1 VGPAGAGKGRQPA
14 EADGS
19 ARHLVLHQAT
29 LHLASCRSSSFVGLV
44 ACCCKFDLTRFPCLV
59 LFISNVPAHPLQTIS
74 AARSLLA
81 VVMSALSASHRG
93 PKTVRPDS
101 CTHKVP
107 AASQPD
113 CVIWV
118 PRGPCGPRGPRGMWM
133 PPCGSRGVWMPPWGP
148 HRPHG
153 PRRPRGRLRGC
164 LHDMRA
170 QPRGPHRLLR
180 PVPAV
185 CGDRQQR
192 RLRP

>member
-1 VGPAGAGKGRQPA
+1 MSP
-14 EADGS
+14 
-19 ARHLVLHQAT
+19 
-29 LHLASCRSSSFVGLV
+29 SSSCHVGLV
-44 ACCCKFDLTRFPCLV
+44 SAV

-133 PPCGSRGVWMPPWGP
+133 PPSGSRGVWMPPWGP
-148 HRPHG
+148 HRPHRPRRPHRPHR

-192 RLRP
+192 CLRP